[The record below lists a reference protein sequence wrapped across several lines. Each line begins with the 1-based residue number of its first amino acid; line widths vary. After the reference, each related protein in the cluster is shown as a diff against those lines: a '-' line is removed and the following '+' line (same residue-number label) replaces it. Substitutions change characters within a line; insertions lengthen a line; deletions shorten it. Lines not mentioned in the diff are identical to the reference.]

1 MRKSGKPDLRAANPS
16 YVAVSPWGSK
26 IAGDAL
32 GFPVAVTG
40 GLGAARAVELLR
52 ALRRLGVDLGTA
64 RLRLGERALRG
75 RGQRLSDPLRRGIG
89 QTLVIFARHHDST

>member
-52 ALRRLGVDLGTA
+52 ALGRLGVDLGA
-64 RLRLGERALRG
+64 ARGRLRERAFG
-75 RGQRLSDPLRRGIG
+75 GWGQRLAGRLRRSG
-89 QTLVIFARHHDST
+89 QTLVIFARHHHRT